1 MKLKLCRNHFH
12 MYWRQNE
19 GLYEYWW
26 SDIIIFNISIVLSEN
41 CGPHFKTEKEQNF
54 KILKTNLS
62 AWALTTT
69 CLIPAPQ
76 IKTLLPIDTPA
87 LWQACTAT
95 DSGSKRA
102 PSSNETW
109 SGSLRKNQQSNNKII
124 TIYCLYLVY
133 KSLTYLQIW
142 YCSYG
147 SQRLMW
153 ELQKILLGCL
163 WGHL

>member
-1 MKLKLCRNHFH
+1 MEWYNHIQYIHCVKWKLRAPFQDRERGKF
-12 MYWRQNE
+12 
-19 GLYEYWW
+19 
-26 SDIIIFNISIVLSEN
+26 
-41 CGPHFKTEKEQNF
+41 QNF